1 MEHQDVYRELS
12 KKLMMEHS
20 TVLSEIWRE
29 LCSEEEARI
38 VDRLPATIED
48 LAKTFEKTVIEMQG
62 IINELYHRGVVFES
76 VKDGITSYRMPRHI
90 VQFHDATILWE
101 ESTLRLLELWREMTE
116 TEYPRLLEL
125 VTTAKLPSLVRVIP
139 INETIT
145 AKNQVL
151 AYEDAARML
160 QNARAIAVTK
170 CPCRKLMKRCDGPL
184 EACIQ
189 LDRGA
194 EYAIKRGTGK
204 KIDYDE
210 AVAILKTCEE
220 AGLVHMTENTAGRS
234 NIICNCC
241 SCCCEILRFATDVK
255 TRGAL
260 APSRFQAQVNA
271 GECTSC
277 SLCVDICP
285 MDAIA
290 LNAEDLAWVSRDECI
305 GCGLCASVCPV
316 NAISL
321 FEVRPKEFIPGK

>member
-1 MEHQDVYRELS
+1 
-12 KKLMMEHS
+12 
-20 TVLSEIWRE
+20 
-29 LCSEEEARI
+29 
-38 VDRLPATIED
+38 
-48 LAKTFEKTVIEMQG
+48 
-62 IINELYHRGVVFES
+62 
-76 VKDGITSYRMPRHI
+76 
-90 VQFHDATILWE
+90 
-101 ESTLRLLELWREMTE
+101 
-116 TEYPRLLEL
+116 
-125 VTTAKLPSLVRVIP
+125 
-139 INETIT
+139 
-145 AKNQVL
+145 
-151 AYEDAARML
+151 
-160 QNARAIAVTK
+160 
-170 CPCRKLMKRCDGPL
+170 
-184 EACIQ
+184 
-189 LDRGA
+189 
-194 EYAIKRGTGK
+194 
-204 KIDYDE
+204 
-210 AVAILKTCEE
+210 
-220 AGLVHMTENTAGRS
+220 MTENTAGRS